1 MSDPEEKMSEN
12 ENNQMEEK
20 SVEEKPAKKLSPLEA
35 KKQLQA
41 RLRQGLQRKAKGVSA
56 VRDESAGGAGSSS
69 DAPPPRQ
76 NTPRRAGGS

>member
-1 MSDPEEKMSEN
+1 MSDNSSQDESA
-12 ENNQMEEK
+12 
-20 SVEEKPAKKLSPLEA
+20 PAKKLSPLEA

-41 RLRQGLQRKAKGVSA
+41 LQRQGLQKKTKGVSA
-56 VRDESAGGAGSSS
+56 VREDGTPGAPGSS